1 VLFQVVAGLL
11 EESLGI
17 NVFARRYCPG
27 GYTWQQ
33 HLEDAQDPKRSL
45 YRLLGEG
52 GKKHWDYIIFQVRH
66 GRLGSAEHR
75 ECGTLQPLPHTAPQH
90 IALLTLSYRT
100 GHPRFRKPA
109 SPDVCVPRMPPQ

>member
-1 VLFQVVAGLL
+1 MLSQVVAGLL

-66 GRLGSAEHR
+66 GRPGSAAHR
-75 ECGTLQPLPHTAPQH
+75 KCGTLQPLPHTAPQH
-90 IALLTLSYRT
+90 IAPLSLSMDR
-100 GHPRFRKPA
+100 
-109 SPDVCVPRMPPQ
+109 VPLHQIPQPYIH